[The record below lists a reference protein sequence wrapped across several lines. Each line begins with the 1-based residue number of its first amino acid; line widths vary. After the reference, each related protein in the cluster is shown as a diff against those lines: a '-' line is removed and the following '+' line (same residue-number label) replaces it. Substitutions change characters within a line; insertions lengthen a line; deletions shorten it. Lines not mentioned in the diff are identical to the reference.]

1 MLKSLEMEKCNAMS
15 TEAAKTSTLS
25 SGKIDRHEYIT
36 VEEMLP
42 SDQSKMTEQ
51 AKFTYYLLG

>member
-1 MLKSLEMEKCNAMS
+1 MKSLEMEKCNAMS
-15 TEAAKTSTLS
+15 TEVSKTSTLS

>member
-1 MLKSLEMEKCNAMS
+1 MLKSLEMEKWNTMS

-25 SGKIDRHEYIT
+25 SGKIDKHEYIT

-42 SDQSKMTEQ
+42 SDQTKMTEQ
-51 AKFTYYLLG
+51 VKFTYYLLG

>member
-1 MLKSLEMEKCNAMS
+1 MKSLEMEKCNAIS
-15 TEAAKTSTLS
+15 TEVAKTSTLS
-25 SGKIDRHEYIT
+25 SEKIDRHEYIT

>member
-1 MLKSLEMEKCNAMS
+1 MS

-36 VEEMLP
+36 VEEMSP

>member
-1 MLKSLEMEKCNAMS
+1 MEKCNAMS

>member
-1 MLKSLEMEKCNAMS
+1 MS

-25 SGKIDRHEYIT
+25 PGKIDKHEYIT